1 MDKFISIFIETFNQL
16 SPFLM
21 VGFLISGFLSV
32 VLTVEKISQY
42 LGKQNFKSIFLASV
56 FGVPIPLCSCGVIPV
71 TAYLRKH
78 GASKASATSFLISTP
93 QTGVD
98 SIMVTYGM
106 LGPLM
111 AIYRPIIAFI
121 SGIIGGLLI
130 NFTDKNKNEEVSS
143 ASCGDDCCDQYDKN
157 SKILSALHYGFVRL
171 PIDIINPLVLG
182 LVLSAF
188 ISVFI
193 EPGFFINTV
202 NIGTGLMGMLVMLLI
217 SIPMYTC
224 ATASIPLAF
233 VFHTSGFSM
242 GAILV
247 FLMAGPA
254 TNITTIAVTLKTLGK
269 RSTFIYLLTIVV
281 TALISGYLLDFIL
294 TNEIL
299 EQGAPMHS
307 HNSVVSLS
315 SVGLF
320 LVILNSYRIK
330 YFSKKNDDVTFEKGF
345 SFKVVGMTCSH
356 CVGSVEKTLMK
367 LEGIKSVNIDLE
379 TGQVTIES
387 ELVNFDL
394 IKLSVEDLGYEVI
407 GE

>member
-1 MDKFISIFIETFNQL
+1 MEKFISIFIETFNQL
-16 SPFLM
+16 SPYLM
-21 VGFLISGFLSV
+21 IGFLIAGFLSV
-32 VLTVEKISQY
+32 VLTVEKISKY
-42 LGKQNFKSIFLASV
+42 LGKQNFKSIFLASL

-93 QTGVD
+93 QTGID

-130 NFTDKNKNEEVSS
+130 NATEKNKSGEVSS
-143 ASCGDDCCDQYDKN
+143 SDCEKDCCDEYDRS

-171 PIDIINPLVLG
+171 PLDIINPLVVG
-182 LVLSAF
+182 LILSAF
-188 ISVFI
+188 ISVII
-193 EPGFFINTV
+193 EPGFFIDTI
-202 NIGTGLMGMLVMLLI
+202 NIGTGLTGMLVMLLI
-217 SIPMYTC
+217 SIPLYTC

-254 TNITTIAVTLKTLGK
+254 TNITTIAVTLNTLGK
-269 RSTFIYLLTIVV
+269 RSTFIYLITIVIA
-281 TALISGYLLDFIL
+281 ALLSGYLLDFIL
-294 TNEIL
+294 TNDIL
-299 EQGAPMHS
+299 EQGVPMHS
-307 HNSVVSLS
+307 HGSVISLS

-320 LVILNSYRIK
+320 LVIFNSYRIK
-330 YFSKKNDDVTFEKGF
+330 YFSKKTNEVVHKSGI
-345 SFKVVGMTCSH
+345 SLKVSGMTCSH
-356 CVGSVEKTLMK
+356 CVESVEKTLMK
-367 LEGIKSVNIDLE
+367 LKGSKSVDVNLESGEVVIKSDIIDFVLIKK
-379 TGQVTIES
+379 TIE
-387 ELVNFDL
+387 ELGFKVVDN
-394 IKLSVEDLGYEVI
+394 
-407 GE
+407 

>member
-1 MDKFISIFIETFNQL
+1 MEKFISIFIETFNQL
-16 SPFLM
+16 SPYLM
-21 VGFLISGFLSV
+21 IGFLIAGFLSV
-32 VLTVEKISQY
+32 VLTVEKISKY
-42 LGKQNFKSIFLASV
+42 LGKQNFKSIFLASL

-93 QTGVD
+93 QTGID

-130 NFTDKNKNEEVSS
+130 NATEKNKSGEVSS
-143 ASCGDDCCDQYDKN
+143 SDCEKDCCDEYDKN

-171 PIDIINPLVLG
+171 PLDIINPLVIG
-182 LVLSAF
+182 LILSAF
-188 ISVFI
+188 ISVII
-193 EPGFFINTV
+193 EPGFFIDTI
-202 NIGTGLMGMLVMLLI
+202 NIGTGLTGMLVMLLI
-217 SIPMYTC
+217 SIPLYTF

-254 TNITTIAVTLKTLGK
+254 TKITTIAVTLNTLGK
-269 RSTFIYLLTIVV
+269 RSTFIYLITIVIA
-281 TALISGYLLDFIL
+281 ALLSGYLLDFIL
-294 TNEIL
+294 TNDIL
-299 EQGAPMHS
+299 EQGVPMHS
-307 HNSVVSLS
+307 HASVISLS

-330 YFSKKNDDVTFEKGF
+330 YFSKKTDEVVHKSGI
-345 SFKVVGMTCSH
+345 SLKVSGMTCSH
-356 CVGSVEKTLMK
+356 CVESVEKTLMK
-367 LEGIKSVNIDLE
+367 LKGSKSVDVNLE
-379 TGQVTIES
+379 SGEVVVKSDIVDFVLIKKTIE
-387 ELVNFDL
+387 ELGFKVVD
-394 IKLSVEDLGYEVI
+394 D
-407 GE
+407 

>member
-1 MDKFISIFIETFNQL
+1 MEKFISIFIETFNQL
-16 SPFLM
+16 SPYLM
-21 VGFLISGFLSV
+21 IGFLIAGFLSV
-32 VLTVEKISQY
+32 VLTVEKISKY
-42 LGKQNFKSIFLASV
+42 LGKQNFKSIFLASL

-93 QTGVD
+93 QTGID

-130 NFTDKNKNEEVSS
+130 NATEKNKSGEVSS
-143 ASCGDDCCDQYDKN
+143 SDCEKDCCDEYDRN

-171 PIDIINPLVLG
+171 PLDIINPLVIG
-182 LVLSAF
+182 LILSAF
-188 ISVFI
+188 ISVII
-193 EPGFFINTV
+193 EPGFFIDTI
-202 NIGTGLMGMLVMLLI
+202 NIGTGLTGMLVMLLI
-217 SIPMYTC
+217 SIPLYTC

-254 TNITTIAVTLKTLGK
+254 TKITTIAVTLNTLGK
-269 RSTFIYLLTIVV
+269 RSTFIYLITIVIA
-281 TALISGYLLDFIL
+281 ALLSGYLLDFIL
-294 TNEIL
+294 TNDIL
-299 EQGAPMHS
+299 EQGVPMHS
-307 HNSVVSLS
+307 HASVISLS

-330 YFSKKNDDVTFEKGF
+330 YFSKKTDEVVHKSGI
-345 SFKVVGMTCSH
+345 SLKVSGMTCSH
-356 CVGSVEKTLMK
+356 CVESVEKTLMK
-367 LEGIKSVNIDLE
+367 LKGSKSVDVNLE
-379 TGQVTIES
+379 SGEVVVKSDIVDFVLIKKTIE
-387 ELVNFDL
+387 ELGFKVVD
-394 IKLSVEDLGYEVI
+394 D
-407 GE
+407 

>member
-1 MDKFISIFIETFNQL
+1 MEKFISIFIETFNQL
-16 SPFLM
+16 SPYLM
-21 VGFLISGFLSV
+21 IGFLIAGFLSV
-32 VLTVEKISQY
+32 VLTVEKISKY
-42 LGKQNFKSIFLASV
+42 LGKQNFKSIFLASL

-93 QTGVD
+93 QTGID

-130 NFTDKNKNEEVSS
+130 NATEKNKSGEVSS
-143 ASCGDDCCDQYDKN
+143 SDCEKDCCDEYDKN

-171 PIDIINPLVLG
+171 PLDIINPLVVG
-182 LVLSAF
+182 LILSAF
-188 ISVFI
+188 ISVII
-193 EPGFFINTV
+193 EPGFFIDTI
-202 NIGTGLMGMLVMLLI
+202 NIGTGLTGMLVMLLI
-217 SIPMYTC
+217 SIPLYTC

-254 TNITTIAVTLKTLGK
+254 TNITTIAVTLNTLGK
-269 RSTFIYLLTIVV
+269 RSTFIYLITIVIA
-281 TALISGYLLDFIL
+281 ALLSGYLLDFIL
-294 TNEIL
+294 TNDIL
-299 EQGAPMHS
+299 EQGVPMHS
-307 HNSVVSLS
+307 HASVISLS

-330 YFSKKNDDVTFEKGF
+330 YFSKKIEEAADKSGI
-345 SFKVVGMTCSH
+345 SLKVSGMTCSH
-356 CVGSVEKTLMK
+356 CVESVKKTLMK
-367 LEGIKSVNIDLE
+367 LKGSKSVDVNLESGEVVIKSDIIDFVLIKK
-379 TGQVTIES
+379 TIE
-387 ELVNFDL
+387 ELGFKVVD
-394 IKLSVEDLGYEVI
+394 D
-407 GE
+407 

>member
-1 MDKFISIFIETFNQL
+1 MEKFISIFIETFNQL
-16 SPFLM
+16 SPYLM
-21 VGFLISGFLSV
+21 IGFLIAGFLSV
-32 VLTVEKISQY
+32 VLTVEKISKY
-42 LGKQNFKSIFLASV
+42 LGKQNFKSIFLASL

-93 QTGVD
+93 QTGID

-121 SGIIGGLLI
+121 SGIVGGLLI
-130 NFTDKNKNEEVSS
+130 NATEKNKSGEVSS
-143 ASCGDDCCDQYDKN
+143 SDCEKDCCDEYDRN

-171 PIDIINPLVLG
+171 PLDIINPLVVG
-182 LVLSAF
+182 LILSAF
-188 ISVFI
+188 ISVII
-193 EPGFFINTV
+193 EPGFFIDTI
-202 NIGTGLMGMLVMLLI
+202 NIGTGLTGMLVMLLI
-217 SIPMYTC
+217 SIPLYTC

-254 TNITTIAVTLKTLGK
+254 TNITTIAVTLNTLGK
-269 RSTFIYLLTIVV
+269 RSTFIYLITIVIA
-281 TALISGYLLDFIL
+281 ALLSGYLLDFIL
-294 TNEIL
+294 TNDIL
-299 EQGAPMHS
+299 EQGVPMHS
-307 HNSVVSLS
+307 HASVISLS

-330 YFSKKNDDVTFEKGF
+330 YFSKKIDEAAHKSGI
-345 SFKVVGMTCSH
+345 SLKVSGMTCSH
-356 CVGSVEKTLMK
+356 CVESVEKTLMK
-367 LEGIKSVNIDLE
+367 LKGSKSVDVNLE
-379 TGQVTIES
+379 SGEVVVKSDIVDFVLIKKTIE
-387 ELVNFDL
+387 ELGF
-394 IKLSVEDLGYEVI
+394 KVI
-407 GE
+407 DD